1 MREYIIE
8 TANAFDFVVVWLIA
22 TLAFHLFSF
31 DGWVSRKR
39 ALDDNVKLDY
49 FLLRQMLHNES

>member
-31 DGWVSRKR
+31 DVWVCPILGRKR
-39 ALDDNVKLDY
+39 
-49 FLLRQMLHNES
+49 FLSWLILKM